1 MKLIVQFIN
10 LDEDDKDL
18 ILSFAVDDEGMGV
31 KSLILHRTLFFE
43 HFLDEEKRGVNVSF
57 EGDSFD
63 QEDINMLSNISIGTR
78 EIKVTT
84 PFREYHLDMSR
95 IEENEIEDAVE
106 LLEKQNYDNR
116 FTIEI
121 AK

>member
-1 MKLIVQFIN
+1 MKHMVQFIS
-10 LDEDDKDL
+10 LEEDDKDL
-18 ILSFAVDDEGMGV
+18 ILSFAVDDGEMEI

-43 HFLDEEKRGVNVSF
+43 HLLDEEERGVKVSF

-63 QEDINMLSNISIGTR
+63 QEDFNMLSNISIGNR

-84 PFREYHLDMSR
+84 PFRKYHLDMSR
-95 IEENEIEDAVE
+95 IEQNEIEDAVE
-106 LLEKQNYDNR
+106 LLKKQNYDNR
-116 FTIEI
+116 FTIET

>member
-1 MKLIVQFIN
+1 MKHKVQFIS

-18 ILSFAVDDEGMGV
+18 ILSFAVDDEEMGV

-43 HFLDEEKRGVNVSF
+43 QFMDEDERGVNVSF

-63 QEDINMLSNISIGTR
+63 QEDMNMMSKILIDDR

-84 PFREYHLDMSR
+84 PFREYHLDISR
-95 IEENEIEDAVE
+95 IEENEI
-106 LLEKQNYDNR
+106 
-116 FTIEI
+116 
-121 AK
+121 

>member
-1 MKLIVQFIN
+1 MKHKVQFIS

-18 ILSFAVDDEGMGV
+18 ILSFAVDDEGMEI

-43 HFLDEEKRGVNVSF
+43 HLLDEEERGVKVSL

-63 QEDINMLSNISIGTR
+63 QEDFNMLSNISIGSR
-78 EIKVTT
+78 EIKVTK
-84 PFREYHLDMSR
+84 PFREYHLDISK
-95 IEENEIEDAVE
+95 IEETEIEEAVE
-106 LLEKQNYDNR
+106 LLKKQNYDNR
-116 FTIEI
+116 FIIET